1 VDTLLIYFHFTVC
14 ILYSYLIGSIPIGYL
29 WVRYKTGKDIRKM
42 DSGSTGASNVGRALG
57 PSGFLLTFMFDFFK
71 GLFVVLCTR
80 QFGFSAHE
88 IIWFLIAVVTG
99 HIWPIFLGFSGGKG
113 IATSLG
119 GWFMMQPPILLI
131 FSILFLFLFSLTK
144 KFILSGMI
152 VYVLI
157 PFILILLAF
166 SWIDVFA
173 SAILS
178 GLILWAH
185 RTNIQEIFQSNSN

>member
-14 ILYSYLIGSIPIGYL
+14 ILFSYLIGSIPIGYL

-42 DSGSTGASNVGRALG
+42 DSGSTGASNVGRTLG
-57 PSGFLLTFMFDFFK
+57 PSGFLLTFMLDFSK

-80 QFGFSAHE
+80 QSGFSSHE
-88 IIWFLIAVVTG
+88 IIWFLIAVVMG

-119 GWFMMQPPILLI
+119 GWFMIQPTILLI
-131 FSILFLFLFSLTK
+131 FSILFMLLFSLTK
-144 KFILSGMI
+144 KIILSGMI
-152 VYVLI
+152 IYVFI
-157 PFILILLAF
+157 PLILILLTF

-185 RTNIQEIFQSNSN
+185 RTNIQEIFQRNSS

>member
-1 VDTLLIYFHFTVC
+1 VDTLLIYFYFTVC
-14 ILYSYLIGSIPIGYL
+14 ILCSYLIGSIPIGYL

-42 DSGSTGASNVGRALG
+42 DSGSTGASNVGRTLG
-57 PSGFLLTFMFDFFK
+57 PSGFLLTFMFDFCK
-71 GLFVVLCTR
+71 GLFVVLCTQ

-119 GWFMMQPPILLI
+119 GWFIMQPPILLI

-144 KFILSGMI
+144 KFILSGMS

-185 RTNIQEIFQSNSN
+185 RTNIQEIFQSNSS